1 MSVIITMP
9 KQWDYETTMAV
20 LDAYIEGLDRGYILT
35 MTEKEVE

>member
-1 MSVIITMP
+1 MSVTISMP

-20 LDAYIEGLDRGYILT
+20 LDTYIEALDRGYILT